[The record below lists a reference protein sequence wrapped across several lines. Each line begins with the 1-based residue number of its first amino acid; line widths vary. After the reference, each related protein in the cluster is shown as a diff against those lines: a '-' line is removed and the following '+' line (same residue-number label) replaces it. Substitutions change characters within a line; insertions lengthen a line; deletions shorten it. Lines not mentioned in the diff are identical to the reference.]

1 MYVSSTYKY
10 LHNFRKPVENTVLKI
25 RIVIK
30 NGWSL
35 KLRQHNKLMH
45 HWLSCPLQACNQ
57 PWTKL
62 HSPPVGCK
70 ED

>member
-10 LHNFRKPVENTVLKI
+10 LHNFRKAVKNTVLKI

-45 HWLSCPLQACNQ
+45 H
-57 PWTKL
+57 
-62 HSPPVGCK
+62 
-70 ED
+70 